1 MIVFCKKLLPDIL
14 RIWTTKDWDQ
24 VGDFDL
30 FNEVLD
36 EFIEKGKKFIILFSN
51 PNVPE
56 LGLPMPPIS
65 SILYVVAKLMM
76 MRSKL
81 LEGVYFN
88 VIHLQ
93 DEEARDNMNFLL
105 KYYTPANETHVV
117 ESMKDATEI
126 INNHLKK
133 KSN

>member
-1 MIVFCKKLLPDIL
+1 MIIFCKKLLPDVL
-14 RIWTTKDWDQ
+14 RIWTTDDWDN
-24 VGDFDL
+24 VGDFEL
-30 FNEVLD
+30 FNDILD

-51 PNVPE
+51 PDVPE
-56 LGLPMPPIS
+56 LGLPLPPIS
-65 SILYVVAKLMM
+65 SILYVVAKLIM

-81 LEGVYFN
+81 QEGVYFN

-105 KYYTPANETHVV
+105 QYYTPANETYVV
-117 ESMKDATEI
+117 ESMEDATEM

-133 KSN
+133 IS